1 MPYCDSTYIRPDTVT
16 LYANT
21 NEAFLT
27 GSVKGIILELPG
39 LGGGSCMGGSMDLQ
53 EYSAPHA
60 KTFAENGIVLAY
72 LFPGPW
78 SWGNR
83 GAVRMADAVVAAL
96 AEKYALGEDFPLLVS
111 GGSMGG
117 QGSLLYAAETR
128 YKLRGV
134 AAACPC
140 TDIPALFSVR
150 PEFPRTLIS
159 AAAGYDMPLKEA
171 LLQLSPIHRVN
182 DMPDTAYY
190 ICSNSADELI
200 PESQIDVF
208 TEALQNR
215 GISVIYRRQPETFH
229 GQFLPEVWDEM
240 HRFMLERILA

>member
-1 MPYCDSTYIRPDTVT
+1 MSYQDSTYIRPDTVS

-53 EYSAPHA
+53 AYGAPHA

-83 GAVRMADAVVAAL
+83 GAVRMADAAVAAL
-96 AEKYALGEDFPLLVS
+96 AEKYGLGEKFPLLVS

-128 YKLRGV
+128 YSLCGV

-140 TDIPALFSVR
+140 TDIPALFHVR
-150 PEFPRTLIS
+150 PEFPRTFLS
-159 AAAGYDMPLKEA
+159 AVAGYDMPFAEA
-171 LLQLSPIHRVN
+171 LERISPMHRIQ

-190 ICSNSADELI
+190 ICSNSVDELI
-200 PESQIDVF
+200 PEAQIDAFV
-208 TEALQNR
+208 EALQNR
-215 GISVIYRRQPETFH
+215 GISVTYRRQPDTFH
-229 GQFLPEVWDEM
+229 GQFLPEVWDEI
-240 HRFMLERILA
+240 HRFMLERVLA

>member
-1 MPYCDSTYIRPDTVT
+1 MSYNDSTYICPDTVK

-21 NEAFLT
+21 NEAFLA
-27 GSVKGIILELPG
+27 GKGKGIILELPG

-53 EYSAPHA
+53 EYCAPHA
-60 KTFAENGIVLAY
+60 KNFAENGIVLAY

-96 AEKYALGEDFPLLVS
+96 AEKYTLGKEFPLLVS

-128 YKLRGV
+128 FRLRGV

-140 TDIPALFSVR
+140 VDIPALFHVR
-150 PEFPRTLIS
+150 PEFPRTFLS
-159 AAAGYDMPLKEA
+159 AIAGYDMPFDEA
-171 LLQLSPIHRVN
+171 LRQISPVHRVN
-182 DMPDTAYY
+182 DMQDTAYY

-200 PESQIDVF
+200 PETQIDTF
-208 TEALQNR
+208 AEALQNR
-215 GISVIYRRQPETFH
+215 GISVTYRRQPDTFH
-229 GQFLPEVWDEM
+229 GQFLPDVWDEM